1 VWVVATWQQ
10 LKRVPSI
17 LGVCSI
23 LPLRYE
29 RLGDKFQVVFFLF
42 PYFLQIFKR
51 MGIRQIVP
59 PNVKPLKDN
68 NVKIALIGGGPASL
82 SCATFLG
89 RLGYK
94 NLTIYEKRTYLG
106 GLSSSEIP
114 QYRLPIDVVDFE
126 IQLVKD
132 LGVKFETGRALSM
145 KDLTVQVEIN

>member
-1 VWVVATWQQ
+1 
-10 LKRVPSI
+10 
-17 LGVCSI
+17 
-23 LPLRYE
+23 
-29 RLGDKFQVVFFLF
+29 
-42 PYFLQIFKR
+42 

-59 PNVKPLKDN
+59 PDVKPLKDA

-132 LGVKFETGRALSM
+132 LGVNFETGRALSM
-145 KDLTVQVEIN
+145 KDLTVQVSFHFISCTIHKVMKCGTMYS